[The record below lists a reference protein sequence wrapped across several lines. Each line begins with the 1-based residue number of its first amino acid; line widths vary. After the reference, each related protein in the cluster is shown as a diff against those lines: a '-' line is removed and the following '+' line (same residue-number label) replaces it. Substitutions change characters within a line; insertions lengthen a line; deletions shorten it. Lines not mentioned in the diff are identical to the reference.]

1 MIIKELR
8 FSRILKVSHGILI
21 SGDNT
26 ATLLSSS
33 VFIFQ
38 TFGFLAEESGMSV
51 ILADSK

>member
-8 FSRILKVSHGILI
+8 FSRILNQSRDIDL
-21 SGDNT
+21 GDNT

-38 TFGFLAEESGMSV
+38 TVGFLAEESGMSV